1 MKKILALILAL
12 VMSMT
17 VLAGCGGDVDTMD
30 ANEKA
35 YNEAQIAKYWAFE
48 EAYKND
54 GATEVLK
61 VAISPDF
68 APMEFMETDKNKV
81 VGFDVLLAMYIAK
94 ELNMKLEIVTLD
106 FGACQVAVQTG
117 TVDCSIS
124 GFSVTDERKENCN
137 LSDYYYAGENE
148 TEQVIIVKA
157 DKANKYSKADDFAG
171 LKIGA
176 QGASLQENL
185 CKAQLPGS
193 TIEVYGDIN
202 TAVQALLSGIVDG
215 VAVAKGNAE
224 SIMANNDKVAL
235 SGFEFEVSS
244 EEENNVVL
252 IGKGN
257 DDLTNKINAVLAKA
271 YAAGLYGEWYE
282 ASKALSGI
290 NTAAEI
296 SFDENG
302 NPIVDAE

>member
-17 VLAGCGGDVDTMD
+17 IFAGCGGDVDTLD
-30 ANEKA
+30 DHEKA

-54 GATEVLK
+54 SATEVLK

-68 APMEFMETDKNKV
+68 APMEFMETEKNKV

-117 TVDCSIS
+117 AVDCSIS
-124 GFSVTDERKENCN
+124 GYSVTDERKENCN

-148 TEQVIIVKA
+148 TEQVVIVKA
-157 DKANKYSKADDFAG
+157 DKAGKYSTASDFAG
-171 LKIGA
+171 MKIGA

-185 CKAQLPGS
+185 CKAQL
-193 TIEVYGDIN
+193 TEAKIEAYVDIN

-224 SIMANNDKVAL
+224 SIIANNDKVAM
-235 SGFEFEVSS
+235 SGFEFEVSE

-257 DDLTNKINAVLAKA
+257 DDLTNKINTVLAKA

-282 ASKALSGI
+282 ACKALSGI

-296 SFDENG
+296 SFDDNG